1 MNLKIMKFKNVNSTN
16 DIAIKLIQKG
26 KLSSGLVVSKKQK
39 KGRGTMGKKWIS
51 IKGNLFLSIFFKVDL
66 KKIKIE
72 NFLDLNANIIKK
84 ILNHYSKNMIKIK
97 KPNDL
102 IIKKR
107 KICGILQEIVNYK
120 KNKYLIVGIGIN
132 TNSSPKSEIF
142 FSTSLKEISGVS
154 IKNLKIV
161 REIKI
166 IYEKLIDD
174 LKNYNFAFIKKKYI

>member
-1 MNLKIMKFKNVNSTN
+1 
-16 DIAIKLIQKG
+16 
-26 KLSSGLVVSKKQK
+26 
-39 KGRGTMGKKWIS
+39 
-51 IKGNLFLSIFFKVDL
+51 
-66 KKIKIE
+66 
-72 NFLDLNANIIKK
+72 
-84 ILNHYSKNMIKIK
+84 MIKIK